1 MTKIYL
7 KKTSLEELQE
17 KLIDRLRKVSEK
29 KFIDFAAGWIGID
42 AVFDLVKESIE
53 DYDDIEVLED
63 ALKQLK

>member
-7 KKTSLEELQE
+7 KKTSLEKLQE
-17 KLIDRLRKVSEK
+17 KLIDRLGKVSEE
-29 KFIDFAAGWIGID
+29 KFIDFAIGWLGID
-42 AVFDLVKESIE
+42 AIFDLTRESIE